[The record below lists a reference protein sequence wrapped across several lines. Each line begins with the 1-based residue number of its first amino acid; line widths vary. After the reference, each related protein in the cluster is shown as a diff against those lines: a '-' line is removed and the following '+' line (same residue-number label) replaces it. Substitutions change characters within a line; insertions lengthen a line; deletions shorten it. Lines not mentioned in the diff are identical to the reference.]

1 MIVPEYWAEARR
13 EVRHNRKQLIV
24 RRFGWSD
31 ESVAAAQAHADAR
44 AQDALHAIADGQALP
59 RSERRTNYGVDG
71 VPIREQIVERHGD
84 IVLTRNSYGA
94 LCLNTPDVLFADI
107 DHRPLPS
114 GCVIPSLL
122 AAALW
127 AVVAIAAGNL
137 WNGMVGAGLASVV
150 LVAVNA
156 VVLMVKRARHRDEQ
170 LEAGA
175 LARVEQ
181 FTRQHPGWHLRVY
194 RTPAGMRVLAMH
206 STFSAQDPEVHALF
220 QALQTDAL
228 YARMCRV
235 QNCFRARLT
244 PKPWRIGMRRR
255 IRPPVAA
262 WSAEQ
267 AFLPGRLQWIADYE
281 RKAQG
286 HAACRFLKA
295 FGDERRVDAKADVV
309 RALHDRIARAY
320 EPLPLG

>member
-1 MIVPEYWAEARR
+1 
-13 EVRHNRKQLIV
+13 
-24 RRFGWSD
+24 
-31 ESVAAAQAHADAR
+31 
-44 AQDALHAIADGQALP
+44 
-59 RSERRTNYGVDG
+59 
-71 VPIREQIVERHGD
+71 
-84 IVLTRNSYGA
+84 
-94 LCLNTPDVLFADI
+94 
-107 DHRPLPS
+107 
-114 GCVIPSLL
+114 
-122 AAALW
+122 
-127 AVVAIAAGNL
+127 VAIAAGTL
-137 WNGMVGAGLASVV
+137 CNGTVGVGLASVV

-156 VVLMVKRARHRDEQ
+156 MVLRLKRARHRDEQ

-181 FTRQHPGWHLRVY
+181 FTRQHPGWHLRAY

-206 STFSAQDPEVHALF
+206 STFSAQDQEVHALF
-220 QALQTDAL
+220 QTLQTDAL

-244 PKPWRIGMRRR
+244 PKPWRIGMRRH

-286 HAACRFLKA
+286 HAACRFLRT
-295 FGDERRVDAKADVV
+295 FGDQESVTDKADAV
-309 RALHDRIARAY
+309 RALYDRIAKAY
-320 EPLPLG
+320 EPLP